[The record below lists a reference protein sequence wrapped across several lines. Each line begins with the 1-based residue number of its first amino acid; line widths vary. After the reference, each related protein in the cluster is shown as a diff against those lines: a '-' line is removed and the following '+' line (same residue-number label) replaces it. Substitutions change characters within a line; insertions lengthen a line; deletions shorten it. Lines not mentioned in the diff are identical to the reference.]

1 MRSMRYRIPTLI
13 FGISTICLVIAYL
26 TFNSYSQSL
35 FNTPLTRVNIAIWGE
50 HSYVISLGKTARQH
64 YIFLFPNSYEVQVPG
79 GLRGYK
85 IGSLGKLAQL
95 EQDPQLFAKA
105 MGQGSKVFIHKSLH
119 NSSGTIYD
127 NNTWLDSMKFAQ
139 IRNDILRSIFGSGD
153 LTLFDRLYLYL
164 TIREARPSQTT
175 LVRVKDT
182 VPELLLYDKVFRSE
196 KKLVQVLYT
205 HSEKTALFI
214 AQLLENSG
222 IRVADIT
229 QNPSPQSTCT
239 IIEPGTTYSQTSQFL
254 SSYFDCE
261 LARGDTGLYEI
272 QWILDERV
280 EKEWKL

>member
-1 MRSMRYRIPTLI
+1 MRLMRHRTTTLI
-13 FGISTICLVIAYL
+13 FGILLMFLVLACL
-26 TFNSYSQSL
+26 TFMNYLQSL
-35 FNTPLTRVNIAIWGE
+35 FNTSLTRVNIAVWGKR
-50 HSYVISLGKTARQH
+50 SYVISLGKTARQH

-85 IGSLGKLAQL
+85 IGSLGKLAKL

-119 NSSGTIYD
+119 DDSGAIYD
-127 NNTWLDSMKFAQ
+127 DDSWLASVKFAQ
-139 IRNDILRSIFGSGD
+139 IKDDIVQAVFKSGD
-153 LTLFDRLYLYL
+153 LTLFDRLFLYL

-182 VPELLLYDKVFRSE
+182 VPELLLYDKVFRNE
-196 KKLVQVLYT
+196 KKLVQMSYA
-205 HSEKTALFI
+205 HSERTALFI

-229 QNPSPQSTCT
+229 QGSSPRPKCA
-239 IIEPGTTYSQTSQFL
+239 IIESGDAHSQTSRFL
-254 SSYFDCE
+254 SSYFGCE
-261 LARGDTGLYEI
+261 LLHGDTGLYEI
-272 QWILDERV
+272 KWQLDEKV